1 MTKDKE
7 KSTKKNTP
15 TKKTKSAK
23 STKKISKD
31 KKVIKELK
39 KELEQSKDTHLRL
52 KAEFDNFRRR
62 KVNEFSNLLQYEG
75 ESVIKG
81 FLPIIDDLDRIINS
95 TNSSEKLLKEGIDLI
110 NTKIDKFLTSMEI
123 KTFASRGEEMNP
135 DLHDAMLTQ
144 SDKELDDN
152 CIIEVFEKGYTYR
165 EKVIRH
171 AKVIVN
177 KK

>member
-1 MTKDKE
+1 MTDKE
-7 KSTKKNTP
+7 Q
-15 TKKTKSAK
+15 KKTQEKTSSSKSKKGK
-23 STKKISKD
+23 SSKKISKD
-31 KKVIKELK
+31 KIIINELK
-39 KELEQSKDTHLRL
+39 SDLEKTRDSHLRL

-81 FLPIIDDLDRIINS
+81 FLPVIDDLERIINS
-95 TNSSEKLLKEGIDLI
+95 TDSSEKLLKDGMDLVK
-110 NTKIDKFLTSMEI
+110 TKIDKLLNSMDI
-123 KTFASRGEEMNP
+123 KPFAKRGEKMNP
-135 DLHDAMLTQ
+135 DLHDAMITK
-144 SDKELDDN
+144 SDKKVDDN
-152 CIIEVFEKGYTYR
+152 CILEVFEKGYLYR

>member
-1 MTKDKE
+1 MTKAKE
-7 KSTKKNTP
+7 KKTEKNKPSKKV
-15 TKKTKSAK
+15 KSAK
-23 STKKISKD
+23 STKINSKD
-31 KKVIKELK
+31 KTVIKKLK
-39 KELEQSKDTHLRL
+39 IELEQNKDTHLRL

-95 TNSSEKLLKEGIDLI
+95 KDSSEKLLKEGVDLVKA
-110 NTKIDKFLTSMEI
+110 KIDKLLTSMEI
-123 KTFASRGEEMNP
+123 KPFALRGEEMNP

-144 SDKELDDN
+144 SDKELGDN

>member
-1 MTKDKE
+1 M
-7 KSTKKNTP
+7 
-15 TKKTKSAK
+15 
-23 STKKISKD
+23 
-31 KKVIKELK
+31 
-39 KELEQSKDTHLRL
+39 
-52 KAEFDNFRRR
+52 KAEFVNCRRR

-95 TNSSEKLLKEGIDLI
+95 TDSSEKLLKEGIDLVK
-110 NTKIDKFLTSMEI
+110 TKIDKLLTSMDI
-123 KTFASRGEEMNP
+123 KPFALRGEEMNP
-135 DLHDAMLTQ
+135 DFHDAMLTQ

>member
-1 MTKDKE
+1 MIKDKE
-7 KSTKKNTP
+7 KLIKKNTP
-15 TKKTKSAK
+15 TKKAKSVK

-39 KELEQSKDTHLRL
+39 KELEKIKDTHLRL

-81 FLPIIDDLDRIINS
+81 FLPII
-95 TNSSEKLLKEGIDLI
+95 LLKEGIDLI
-110 NTKIDKFLTSMEI
+110 KTKIDKFLTSMEI
-123 KTFASRGEEMNP
+123 QPFASRGEEMNP

>member
-1 MTKDKE
+1 MTKEKE
-7 KSTKKNTP
+7 KSTKNNTP
-15 TKKTKSAK
+15 TKKAKSVK

-31 KKVIKELK
+31 KKVINDLK
-39 KELEQSKDTHLRL
+39 KELEKNKDIHLRL

-81 FLPIIDDLDRIINS
+81 FLPIIDDLGRIINS
-95 TNSSEKLLKEGIDLI
+95 TDSSEKLLKEGIDLVK
-110 NTKIDKFLTSMEI
+110 TKIDKFLTSMEI
-123 KTFASRGEEMNP
+123 KPFASRGEEMNP

>member
-1 MTKDKE
+1 VTKSKE
-7 KSTKKNTP
+7 KKSEKNSP
-15 TKKTKSAK
+15 QKRAKSVK

-31 KKVIKELK
+31 KTIIKDLK
-39 KELEQSKDTHLRL
+39 IELEKNKDTHLRL

-95 TNSSEKLLKEGIDLI
+95 TDSSEKLLKEGIDLVK
-110 NTKIDKFLTSMEI
+110 TKIDKLLTSIDI
-123 KTFASRGEEMNP
+123 KPFALRGEEMNP

>member
-1 MTKDKE
+1 MIKDKE
-7 KSTKKNTP
+7 KLTKKNPP
-15 TKKTKSAK
+15 TKKAKSAK

-31 KKVIKELK
+31 KKIVKELK
-39 KELEQSKDTHLRL
+39 KELEKNKDTHLRL

-81 FLPIIDDLDRIINS
+81 FLPIIDDLDRIIHS
-95 TNSSEKLLKEGIDLI
+95 TDSSEKLLKEGIDLVK
-110 NTKIDKFLTSMEI
+110 TKIDKFLTSMEI
-123 KTFASRGEEMNP
+123 KSFASKGEKMNP

>member
-1 MTKDKE
+1 MTKNKE
-7 KSTKKNTP
+7 KTTVKKSSTKRAKTVKSVKKN
-15 TKKTKSAK
+15 
-23 STKKISKD
+23 SKD
-31 KKVIKELK
+31 KALIKELK
-39 KELEQSKDTHLRL
+39 IELEKNKDTHLRL

-75 ESVIKG
+75 ESVIKS
-81 FLPIIDDLDRIINS
+81 FLPIIDDLGRIINS
-95 TNSSEKLLKEGIDLI
+95 TDSSEKLLKEGIDLVK
-110 NTKIDKFLTSMEI
+110 TKIDKFLTSMEI
-123 KTFASRGEEMNP
+123 KPFASRGEEMNP
-135 DLHDAMLTQ
+135 DLHDAMLTK